1 MNDLFDDN
9 PMDYALDLDMD
20 DAFLLH
26 MCLCYMNNDDIKAM
40 LDANELSPRFLEEDR

>member
-1 MNDLFDDN
+1 MNDLFVDN

-40 LDANELSPRFLEEDR
+40 LVANELSPRFLEEDR